1 MLDVSTTKIEPGALA
16 ALEVSYNLVG
26 FPKRRMPVP
35 DGALV
40 GGLIL
45 DHLKRRE
52 WSLGMLADRSGL
64 NKGYLSQLTRGRVKN
79 PGAQTLGKIS
89 DALRVPLSEITG
101 ESPMQL
107 RRVEIFEGVARVPVM
122 QVRVQASGRPT
133 WGDSSERLP
142 VPLDVAAGRPNVRAA
157 VVTGHC
163 MEPRVSAGD
172 RVVFDPDATP
182 QNAQMVI
189 VTTEDGATL
198 VKWYRIDPLG
208 RPYLRAADGT
218 EVRPNGAKVEGVV
231 LYVSRRA
238 PRDPEA

>member
-1 MLDVSTTKIEPGALA
+1 MLDVSTTSFESWGCI
-16 ALEVSYNLVG
+16 ALEGSYNVVG
-26 FPKRRMPVP
+26 FPQRRWSVP
-35 DGALV
+35 EGALV
-40 GGLIL
+40 GSLIL

-64 NKGYLSQLTRGRVKN
+64 NKGYLSQLTRGMVRN
-79 PGAQTLGKIS
+79 PGAVTLGKIS

-101 ESPMQL
+101 ENPMPL
-107 RRVEIFEGVARVPVM
+107 RRVKIYEGVARVPIM
-122 QVRVQASGRPT
+122 NIRVQASGRPT
-133 WGDSSERLP
+133 WDDTSQSLP
-142 VPLDVAAGRPNVRAA
+142 VPPDVAAGRPNAKA
-157 VVTGHC
+157 VMVTGQC
-163 MEPRVSAGD
+163 MEPQVSAGD
-172 RVVFDPDATP
+172 HVVFDPDATP

-189 VTTEDGATL
+189 VSTEDGATL

-218 EVRPNGAKVEGVV
+218 EIRPNGAKVVGVV